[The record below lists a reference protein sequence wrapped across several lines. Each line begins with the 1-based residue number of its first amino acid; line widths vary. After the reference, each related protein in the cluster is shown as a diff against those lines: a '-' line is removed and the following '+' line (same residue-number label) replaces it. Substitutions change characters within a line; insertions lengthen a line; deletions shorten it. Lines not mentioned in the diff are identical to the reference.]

1 MNKKYRL
8 TYTLHTELG
17 ERTCVETF
25 RYFEAVLQVLRNLNN
40 HCKIENIKIE
50 EIQMAEYPN
59 YVVHFY
65 FDDKFKT
72 TVSTEASRTEN
83 ALIIAF
89 NELLTKTSIVAN
101 SYIIYDIENRKT
113 YKGNF

>member
-1 MNKKYRL
+1 
-8 TYTLHTELG
+8 
-17 ERTCVETF
+17 
-25 RYFEAVLQVLRNLNN
+25 
-40 HCKIENIKIE
+40 
-50 EIQMAEYPN
+50 MADYPN

-65 FDDKFKT
+65 FDDEHKV
-72 TVSTEASRTEN
+72 TVITEASRTEI

-101 SYIIYDIENRKT
+101 SYIIYDIDNRKS

>member
-1 MNKKYRL
+1 
-8 TYTLHTELG
+8 
-17 ERTCVETF
+17 
-25 RYFEAVLQVLRNLNN
+25 
-40 HCKIENIKIE
+40 
-50 EIQMAEYPN
+50 MAEYPN

-65 FDDKFKT
+65 FDDEYKT

-89 NELLTKTSIVAN
+89 NELLAKTGIVAN
-101 SYIIYDIENRKT
+101 KYIIYDIDNRKT

>member
-1 MNKKYRL
+1 
-8 TYTLHTELG
+8 
-17 ERTCVETF
+17 
-25 RYFEAVLQVLRNLNN
+25 
-40 HCKIENIKIE
+40 
-50 EIQMAEYPN
+50 MAEYPN

-65 FDDKFKT
+65 FDDKFKA

-89 NELLTKTSIVAN
+89 NELLTKTNILAN
-101 SYIIYDIENRKT
+101 NYIFYDTDNREM

>member
-1 MNKKYRL
+1 
-8 TYTLHTELG
+8 
-17 ERTCVETF
+17 
-25 RYFEAVLQVLRNLNN
+25 
-40 HCKIENIKIE
+40 
-50 EIQMAEYPN
+50 MADYPN

-89 NELLTKTSIVAN
+89 NELLTKTNILAN
-101 SYIIYDIENRKT
+101 NYIIYDIDNREM

>member
-1 MNKKYRL
+1 
-8 TYTLHTELG
+8 
-17 ERTCVETF
+17 
-25 RYFEAVLQVLRNLNN
+25 
-40 HCKIENIKIE
+40 
-50 EIQMAEYPN
+50 MAEYPN
-59 YVVHFY
+59 YIVEFY

-89 NELLTKTSIVAN
+89 NKLLTKTNIVAN
-101 SYIIYDIENRKT
+101 SYIIYDIDNRKS

>member
-1 MNKKYRL
+1 
-8 TYTLHTELG
+8 
-17 ERTCVETF
+17 
-25 RYFEAVLQVLRNLNN
+25 
-40 HCKIENIKIE
+40 
-50 EIQMAEYPN
+50 MAEYPN

-72 TVSTEASRTEN
+72 TVSTEASRIEN

-89 NELLTKTSIVAN
+89 NELITKTNIVAN
-101 SYIIYDIENRKT
+101 SYIIYDVDNRKT

>member
-1 MNKKYRL
+1 
-8 TYTLHTELG
+8 
-17 ERTCVETF
+17 
-25 RYFEAVLQVLRNLNN
+25 
-40 HCKIENIKIE
+40 
-50 EIQMAEYPN
+50 MAEYPN

-89 NELLTKTSIVAN
+89 NELLKKTNILAN
-101 SYIIYDIENRKT
+101 KYIIYDVDNRKT

>member
-1 MNKKYRL
+1 
-8 TYTLHTELG
+8 
-17 ERTCVETF
+17 
-25 RYFEAVLQVLRNLNN
+25 
-40 HCKIENIKIE
+40 
-50 EIQMAEYPN
+50 MADYPN

-89 NELLTKTSIVAN
+89 NKLLTKTNIVAN
-101 SYIIYDIENRKT
+101 SYIIYDIDNRKS

>member
-1 MNKKYRL
+1 
-8 TYTLHTELG
+8 
-17 ERTCVETF
+17 
-25 RYFEAVLQVLRNLNN
+25 
-40 HCKIENIKIE
+40 
-50 EIQMAEYPN
+50 MADYPN

-72 TVSTEASRTEN
+72 TVSTEASRTEI

-89 NELLTKTSIVAN
+89 NKLITKTNIVAN
-101 SYIIYDIENRKT
+101 SYIIYDVDNRKT

>member
-1 MNKKYRL
+1 
-8 TYTLHTELG
+8 
-17 ERTCVETF
+17 
-25 RYFEAVLQVLRNLNN
+25 
-40 HCKIENIKIE
+40 
-50 EIQMAEYPN
+50 MAEYPN

-83 ALIIAF
+83 ALIIAL

-101 SYIIYDIENRKT
+101 SYIIYDIDNRKT

>member
-1 MNKKYRL
+1 
-8 TYTLHTELG
+8 
-17 ERTCVETF
+17 
-25 RYFEAVLQVLRNLNN
+25 
-40 HCKIENIKIE
+40 
-50 EIQMAEYPN
+50 MAEYPN

-72 TVSTEASRTEN
+72 TVSTEASRTEI

-89 NELLTKTSIVAN
+89 NKLITKTNIVAN
-101 SYIIYDIENRKT
+101 SYIIYDVDNRKT